1 MGGRSP
7 GQPGL
12 TLGVQNIL
20 LNGQLISSSSEGQG
34 IPATN
39 RAFLFADGIFET
51 IRIAKGTPIF
61 LDEHFQRLR
70 EGLKAHRI
78 QAPLGFTPASIAN
91 DIAALLKAE
100 GLHEGARV
108 RMTLSR
114 SGAGFYTPEENGLD
128 VVMTAQAVDSV
139 EYVLNDKGLSTDIYP
154 EMKCTPNHL
163 SKFKNIA
170 SNIYVQSGLW
180 AKENGLESALI
191 QNDRMGIIEST
202 ASNLFLVSNGVL
214 YTPGLDSG
222 ATAGIMRA
230 QVINLALS
238 SGMKVYEC
246 NLTPQNLLV
255 ADEVFLTNV
264 VQGLQWVGSYRT
276 KRYFNAATSELVRL
290 LNTLVRPIYKA

>member
-1 MGGRSP
+1 MVGGSA

-12 TLGVQNIL
+12 SLHVRHIL
-20 LNGQLISSSSEGQG
+20 VNSQLVPTSSENTGLSVKS
-34 IPATN
+34 

-51 IRIAKGTPIF
+51 IRVAKGVPLF
-61 LDEHFQRLR
+61 LDDHFQRLR

-78 QAPLGFTPASIAN
+78 PAPLGFTPASITK
-91 DIAALLKAE
+91 DIAVLLEAE
-100 GLHEGARV
+100 GLSEGARI

-170 SNIYVQSGLW
+170 SSIYVQSGLW
-180 AKENGLESALI
+180 AKENGVGSALI
-191 QNDRMGIIEST
+191 QNDKMGIIEST

-264 VQGLQWVGSYRT
+264 VQGMQWVGSYRT
-276 KRYFNAATSELVRL
+276 KRYFNTATAELVRL
-290 LNTLVRPIYKA
+290 LNNLVRPLYQA